1 MNASLSKARRYQSR
15 VRPWGGKVR
24 YRVRLSDE
32 ATTMKAGRA
41 RTR

>member
-1 MNASLSKARRYQSR
+1 MNASLSNARRYQSR
-15 VRPWGGKVR
+15 VSPCGGNVR
-24 YRVRLSDE
+24 YRVRLSEE